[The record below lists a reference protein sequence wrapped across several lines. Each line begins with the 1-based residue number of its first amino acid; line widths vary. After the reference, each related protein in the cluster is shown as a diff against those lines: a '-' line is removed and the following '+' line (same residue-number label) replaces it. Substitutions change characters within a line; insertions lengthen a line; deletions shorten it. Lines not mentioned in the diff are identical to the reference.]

1 MSFLVFVHQVWLHS
15 LHSLKKHCTLYLKQ
29 IRDFREFKTPIFI
42 TQLPFCFFFFKLC
55 CKLETVLV
63 LSLTTDLPLGP
74 SHMLYAQ
81 MVFPSMETAAL
92 LC

>member
-15 LHSLKKHCTLYLKQ
+15 LLSLKKHCTLYLKQ

-42 TQLPFCFFFFKLC
+42 SQFPFCFFFKLC
-55 CKLETVLV
+55 CKLESVLV
-63 LSLTTDLPLGP
+63 LSLSTDLPLGP

-81 MVFPSMETAAL
+81 MVFPSMEAAAL

>member
-42 TQLPFCFFFFKLC
+42 TQLPFCFFFLN
-55 CKLETVLV
+55 
-63 LSLTTDLPLGP
+63 
-74 SHMLYAQ
+74 YA
-81 MVFPSMETAAL
+81 VN
-92 LC
+92 

>member
-15 LHSLKKHCTLYLKQ
+15 LLSLKKHCTLYLKQ
-29 IRDFREFKTPIFI
+29 IRDFREFK
-42 TQLPFCFFFFKLC
+42 LC
-55 CKLETVLV
+55 CKLESVLV
-63 LSLTTDLPLGP
+63 LSLSTDLPLGP

-81 MVFPSMETAAL
+81 MVFPSMEAAAL